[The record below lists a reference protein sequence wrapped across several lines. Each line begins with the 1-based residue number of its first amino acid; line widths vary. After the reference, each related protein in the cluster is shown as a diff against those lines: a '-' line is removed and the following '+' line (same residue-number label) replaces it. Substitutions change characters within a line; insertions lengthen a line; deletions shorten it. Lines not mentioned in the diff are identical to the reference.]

1 MSGSRVY
8 LRVNRTDPDVCAAAA
23 AITMTD
29 LYEAMGLAGRSAVMS
44 PRMRPLLAGAR
55 MAGPAVTAWC
65 GPGDNLMMH
74 RALTLAV
81 SGDVLVVVCGVEMS
95 AAQWGDL
102 ATRIAQRQK
111 LAGVV
116 VQGCVRDVDTVRELG
131 FAVWATAVHPAHPE
145 KRGPGYVNMPVVC
158 DGVTVNPGDIIVA
171 DGDGVLA
178 VPRASAS
185 AVVAAASEKMRKED
199 RIIAAV
205 AGGAS
210 LWDAANISA
219 HYAAAQVEELDR
231 AFDDA

>member
-102 ATRIAQRQK
+102 ATRIAQRHLHRAGDAGRDFRQLILHWKEMGGRRTEQPVQPLPWLGSKELPVK
-111 LAGVV
+111 LREVV
-116 VQGCVRDVDTVRELG
+116 TNNHKEVFRMGKREMLIC
-131 FAVWATAVHPAHPE
+131 
-145 KRGPGYVNMPVVC
+145 RVC
-158 DGVTVNPGDIIVA
+158 YE
-171 DGDGVLA
+171 
-178 VPRASAS
+178 S
-185 AVVAAASEKMRKED
+185 
-199 RIIAAV
+199 
-205 AGGAS
+205 
-210 LWDAANISA
+210 
-219 HYAAAQVEELDR
+219 
-231 AFDDA
+231 